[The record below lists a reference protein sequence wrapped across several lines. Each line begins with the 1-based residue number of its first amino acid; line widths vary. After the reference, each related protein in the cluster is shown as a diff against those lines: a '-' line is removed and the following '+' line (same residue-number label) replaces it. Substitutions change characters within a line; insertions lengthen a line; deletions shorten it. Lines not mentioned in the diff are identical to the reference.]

1 MKSFILFSCIVLAAA
16 SFDGNTDVLNLDGSN
31 FDQHVG
37 GSKPAFVEFYAP
49 WCGHC
54 KSLAPEYEKVAT
66 AFKHQPVVVAA
77 VDADKHRELG
87 SRFEVSGFPT
97 LKYFPAGSTTAEVYS
112 GGRSAKDIVN
122 FINGKA
128 GTNARIKEAPTAVTV
143 LTEASF
149 DSVVKDPNKNVL
161 VEFYAPWCGHCK
173 KLAPDYEKLA
183 KIFSS
188 EKDVVIA
195 NLDATE
201 HHAPA
206 EAYGVSG
213 YPTIKW
219 FPKDNK
225 EGVSYEGGRSVE
237 DFVKYINEHAG
248 TERTAEGG
256 WLDTAGR
263 IPDLDTITST
273 FMGDPAKRH
282 ALLAEAEAKAKSI
295 AHKAKEYAKYYT
307 MAMKKIIEKGEEFGA
322 QEVARLERMVGSG
335 SVAKEKLGEFAK
347 RINIAKLFKR
357 EKNES

>member
-1 MKSFILFSCIVLAAA
+1 
-16 SFDGNTDVLNLDGSN
+16 
-31 FDQHVG
+31 
-37 GSKPAFVEFYAP
+37 
-49 WCGHC
+49 
-54 KSLAPEYEKVAT
+54 
-66 AFKHQPVVVAA
+66 VV
-77 VDADKHRELG
+77 
-87 SRFEVSGFPT
+87 
-97 LKYFPAGSTTAEVYS
+97 
-112 GGRSAKDIVN
+112 RSAKDIVS

-128 GTNARIKEAPTAVTV
+128 GTSARIKEAPTAVTV
-143 LTEASF
+143 LTEANF

-201 HHAPA
+201 HRAPA
-206 EAYGVSG
+206 ESYGVSG

-248 TERTAEGG
+248 TERTADGG

-307 MAMKKIIEKGEEFGA
+307 TAMKKIIEKGEEFGA

>member
-1 MKSFILFSCIVLAAA
+1 MKSIILFSCIILAAA
-16 SFDGNTDVLNLDGSN
+16 IEGNTDVLHLDGSN

-66 AFKHQPVVVAA
+66 AFKNQPVVVAA
-77 VDADKHRELG
+77 VDADKHKELG

-97 LKYFPAGSTTAEVYS
+97 LKYFPAGSTTPEVYS
-112 GGRSAKDIVN
+112 GGRTAKDIVS

-128 GTNARIKEAPTAVTV
+128 GTNGRIKEAPTAVPV
-143 LTEASF
+143 LTEANF

-201 HHAPA
+201 NKAPA

-225 EGVSYEGGRSVE
+225 EGVSYEGGRSVD
-237 DFVKYINEHAG
+237 DFVKYINENAG
-248 TERTAEGG
+248 TERTPDGG
-256 WLDTAGR
+256 WLETAGR
-263 IPDLDTITST
+263 ITDLDTITSS

-282 ALLAEAEAKAKSI
+282 SLLAEAEAKAKSVV
-295 AHKAKEYAKYYT
+295 HKAKEYTKYYI
-307 MAMKKIIEKGEEFGA
+307 MAMKKVIEKGEEFGA

-335 SVAKEKLGEFAK
+335 SVAQEKLGEFAK

-357 EKNES
+357 DKSES